1 MNVSATKI
9 KIALNQSTTLTCSVT
24 RSNPSNPT
32 FKWNLTNTNNVVTTL
47 TGETGETLQLSNIA
61 EGQFGTYSCTATN
74 SARQSGIA
82 SVTIDQGCK
91 QLDSISHLITCSS
104 FCDRDRTLCYI
115 HGNYHPIK
123 LVK

>member
-9 KIALNQSTTLTCSVT
+9 RIALNQSTTLTCSVT
-24 RSNPSNPT
+24 RSNPSDLT
-32 FKWNLTNTNNVVTTL
+32 FKWTLTDTLGDVTTL
-47 TGETGETLQLSNIA
+47 AEGTGKTLQLSNIA
-61 EGQFGTYSCTATN
+61 KDQFGTYSCTATN

-115 HGNYHPIK
+115 HGNYHLIK